1 MYANDTNATFAA
13 PSVVDLQTQINSEL
27 RSINLWLRANKL
39 SLDVAKTEFMVISLH
54 QKLQSLNDYTMNI
67 NVDGVKIN

>member
-54 QKLQSLNDYTMNI
+54 QKLQSLNDYTTNI